1 MSEKQRTLAKE
12 VSLTGKGLHT
22 GINVT
27 ITFKPAPANHG
38 YKFCRVDLPGK
49 PIIDALAEH
58 VTDTSRGTTLVHN
71 NASVQ
76 TIEHVLAALHGLR
89 IDNALIELNGP
100 EAPIMGGSSW
110 KFVEAIKET
119 GIVDLK
125 EDRNYFVIKQKITY
139 SDEEHGVDLI
149 VYPDDHLSIN
159 VLIDYN
165 SRILGNQYAI
175 LDSIDDFEKEIS
187 KSRTFVFFHELE
199 PLFKMGL
206 IKGGDLDNAI
216 VILEKEVEQAEI
228 DRIAKLFNRPG
239 INTHKAGVLNN
250 TELRYPNEPARHKLL
265 DIMGDLALVGHPI
278 KGKVVAT
285 RPGHLANTR
294 LAKIMRQEMKKALSK
309 KDVPVYDPSQPPV
322 FTVEEI
328 KKRLPHR
335 FPFLLVDK
343 IIALEES
350 SIIGIK
356 NVTFNETFFQGH
368 FPEEPVMPGVLLVE
382 ALAQTGGLLVL
393 STVDEPEKYSTYFLK
408 IDKVKFKS
416 KVVPGDTVILKMEL
430 TDLIRRGIV
439 TMFGQAFVGSKLVLE
454 GELTAQV
461 VKNKI

>member
-12 VSLTGKGLHT
+12 TSLTGKGLHT
-22 GINVT
+22 GINVK

-38 YKFCRVDLPGK
+38 YKFCRVDLPGN
-49 PIIDALAEH
+49 PLIDALAEH
-58 VTDTSRGTTLVHN
+58 VTDTSRGTTLVQN
-71 NASVQ
+71 NASVA

-89 IDNALIELNGP
+89 IDNALIEMNGP
-100 EAPIMGGSSW
+100 EAPIMGGSAW
-110 KFVEAIKET
+110 KFVEALKEA
-119 GIVDLK
+119 GIVDQK
-125 EDRNYFVIKQKITY
+125 EDRNYFVVKQKITF

-149 VYPDDHLSIN
+149 VYPDDHFSVN

-165 SRILGNQYAI
+165 SKILGNQYSI
-175 LDSIDDFEKEIS
+175 LDTIDDFEEKIC

-199 PLFKMGL
+199 PLFNKGL

-216 VILEKEVEQAEI
+216 VILEKEVDQAEI

-239 INTHKAGVLNN
+239 ISTHTAGILNN

-285 RPGHLANTR
+285 RPGHYANTR
-294 LAKIMRQEMKKALSK
+294 LARLMRQEMKKAQLK
-309 KDVPVYDPSQPPV
+309 RDIPVYDASQPSV
-322 FTVEEI
+322 LTIEEI
-328 KKRLPHR
+328 KKKLPHR

-343 IIALEES
+343 IIALDES
-350 SIIGIK
+350 SIVGIK
-356 NVTFNETFFQGH
+356 NVTFNESFFQGH
-368 FPEEPVMPGVLLVE
+368 FPDEPVMPGVLLVE

-393 STVDEPEKYSTYFLK
+393 NSVDEPEKYSTYFLK
-408 IDKVKFKS
+408 IDKLKFKA

-430 TDLIRRGIV
+430 ADVMRRGIV
-439 TMFGQAFVGSKLVLE
+439 TMFGQAFVGNKLVLE
-454 GELTAQV
+454 GEMTAQV
-461 VKNKI
+461 VKNK

>member
-1 MSEKQRTLAKE
+1 MSEKQRTLANE
-12 VSLTGKGLHT
+12 ISLTGKGLHT
-22 GINVT
+22 GINAI

-49 PIIDALAEH
+49 PVIDALAEH
-58 VTDTSRGTTLVHN
+58 VTDTSRGTTLVQN
-71 NASVQ
+71 NASVS
-76 TIEHVLAALHGLR
+76 TIEHVLAAFHGLQV
-89 IDNALIELNGP
+89 DNALIELNGP

-110 KFVEAIKET
+110 KFVEAIKKA

-125 EDRNYFVIKQKITY
+125 EERNYFVVKQKITF

-149 VYPDDHLSIN
+149 VYPDDHFSIN

-165 SRILGNQYAI
+165 SKILGNQYSI
-175 LDSIDDFEKEIS
+175 LDNINDFEENIC

-199 PLFKMGL
+199 PLFNMGL

-216 VILEKEVEQAEI
+216 VILEKEVDQSEI

-239 INTHKAGVLNN
+239 ISTHTAGVLNN

-265 DIMGDLALVGHPI
+265 DILGDLALVGHPI

-285 RPGHLANTR
+285 RPGHYANTR
-294 LAKIMRQEMKKALSK
+294 LAKLMRQEMKKALSK
-309 KDVPVYDPSQPPV
+309 RDIPVYDPSLPPV

-335 FPFLLVDK
+335 YPFLLVDK
-343 IIALEES
+343 VITLDET
-350 SIIGIK
+350 SIVGIK
-356 NVTFNETFFQGH
+356 NVTFNEFFFQGH
-368 FPEEPVMPGVLLVE
+368 FPEEPIMPGVLLVE

-408 IDKVKFKS
+408 IDKVKFKQ

-430 TDLIRRGIV
+430 TDIVRRGIV
-439 TMFGQAFVGSKLVLE
+439 TMFGQAFVGNKLVLE
-454 GELTAQV
+454 GELTAQI
-461 VKNKI
+461 VKNK

>member
-12 VSLTGKGLHT
+12 ISLTGKGLHT
-22 GINVT
+22 GIIVT
-27 ITFKPAPANHG
+27 ITFKPAPVNHG

-49 PIIDALAEH
+49 PVIDALAEH
-58 VTDTSRGTTLVHN
+58 VTDTSRGTTLAQN
-71 NASVQ
+71 NASVS
-76 TIEHVLAALHGLR
+76 TIEHVLAAFHGLR
-89 IDNALIELNGP
+89 VDNALIELNGP

-110 KFVEAIKET
+110 KFVEAIKEA
-119 GIVDLK
+119 GIVDQK
-125 EDRNYFVIKQKITY
+125 EDRNYFVVKQKITF
-139 SDEEHGVDLI
+139 SDEEHGVDLM
-149 VYPDDHLSIN
+149 VYPDDHFSAN

-165 SRILGNQYAI
+165 SKILGNQYSI
-175 LDSIDDFEKEIS
+175 LDNINDFEEKIC

-199 PLFKMGL
+199 PLFNQGL

-216 VILEKEVEQAEI
+216 VILEKEVEQSEI

-239 INTHKAGVLNN
+239 ISTHTAGILNN

-285 RPGHLANTR
+285 RPGHYANTR
-294 LAKIMRQEMKKALSK
+294 LAKLMRQEMKKSLSK
-309 KDVPVYDPSQPPV
+309 RDIPVYDASQPPV

-343 IIALEES
+343 IISLDES
-350 SIIGIK
+350 SIVGIK
-356 NVTFNETFFQGH
+356 NVTFNESFFQGH
-368 FPEEPVMPGVLLVE
+368 FPDEPIMPGVLLVE

-393 STVDEPEKYSTYFLK
+393 STVEEPEKYSTYFLK
-408 IDKVKFKS
+408 IDKLKFKH

-430 TDLIRRGIV
+430 TDVIRRGIV
-439 TMFGQAFVGSKLVLE
+439 TMFGQAFVGNKLALE
-454 GELTAQV
+454 GEMTAQII
-461 VKNKI
+461 KNK

>member
-12 VSLTGKGLHT
+12 ISLTGKGLHT
-22 GINVT
+22 GIDVI

-49 PIIDALAEH
+49 PVIDALAEH
-58 VTDTSRGTTLVHN
+58 VTDTSRGTTLVQN
-71 NASVQ
+71 NASVS
-76 TIEHVLAALHGLR
+76 TIEHVLAAFHGLQV
-89 IDNALIELNGP
+89 DNALIELNGA
-100 EAPIMGGSSW
+100 EAPIMGGSAST
-110 KFVEAIKET
+110 FVEAIKEA

-125 EDRNYFVIKQKITY
+125 EDRNYFVVKQKITF

-149 VYPDDHLSIN
+149 VYPDDHFSVN

-165 SRILGNQYAI
+165 SKILGNQYSI
-175 LDSIDDFEKEIS
+175 LDNIDHFEKDIS

-199 PLFKMGL
+199 PLFNMGL

-216 VILEKEVEQAEI
+216 VILEKEVEQSEL

-239 INTHKAGVLNN
+239 ISTHTAGILNS

-265 DIMGDLALVGHPI
+265 DILGDLALVGHPI

-285 RPGHLANTR
+285 RPGHSANTK
-294 LAKIMRQEMKKALSK
+294 LAKLMRLEMKKALSK
-309 KDVPVYDPSQPPV
+309 RDIPVYDPSQPPV
-322 FTVEEI
+322 FTVDEI

-343 IIALEES
+343 VISLDES
-350 SIIGIK
+350 SIVGIK
-356 NVTFNETFFQGH
+356 NVTFNESFFQGH
-368 FPEEPVMPGVLLVE
+368 FPDEPIMPGVLLVE

-393 STVDEPEKYSTYFLK
+393 STVEEPEKYSTYFLK
-408 IDKVKFKS
+408 IDKVKFKH

-430 TDLIRRGIV
+430 TDVIRRGIV
-439 TMFGQAFVGSKLVLE
+439 TMFGQAFVGNKLVLE
-454 GELTAQV
+454 GELTAQI
-461 VKNKI
+461 VKNK

>member
-12 VSLTGKGLHT
+12 ISLTGKGLHT
-22 GINVT
+22 GISVT

-49 PIIDALAEH
+49 PVIDALAEY

-89 IDNALIELNGP
+89 VDNALIEMDGT

-110 KFVEAIKET
+110 KFVEAIKEA

-125 EDRNYFVIKQKITY
+125 EDRNYFVVRQKITY

-149 VYPDDHLSIN
+149 VYPDDHFSIN

-175 LDSIDDFEKEIS
+175 LDSIDDFEREIS

-228 DRIAKLFNRPG
+228 DRIATLFNRPG
-239 INTHKAGVLNN
+239 ISTHTAGILNN

-285 RPGHLANTR
+285 RPGHLSNTR
-294 LAKIMRQEMKKALSK
+294 LAKIMRQEMKKVISK
-309 KDVPVYDPSQPPV
+309 KDIPVYDPTQPPV
-322 FTVEEI
+322 FTVEEVR
-328 KKRLPHR
+328 KRLPHR
-335 FPFLLVDK
+335 YPFLMVDK

-350 SIIGIK
+350 SIVGIK
-356 NVTFNETFFQGH
+356 NVTFNEAFFQGH

-408 IDKVKFKS
+408 IDKVKFKN

-439 TMFGQAFVGSKLVLE
+439 TMFGQAFVGNKLVLE

-461 VKNKI
+461 VKNKL